1 MSDRATETATEFT
14 MDDRETEESTG
25 TLGEMSH
32 TNPYTGESFGDAM
45 VYDRGP
51 AVAADGGAAGPGTVD
66 PDDEELN
73 ELAANLN
80 ALVGT
85 VKGGLEETILVLNA
99 LKDQDLT
106 QLFVGLHLIHEVTS
120 PQAFGMLRERGI
132 EVARPDLTL
141 ATVDHIVPTADQ
153 SRPYGDDAAET
164 MMSELEENVRDA
176 GIEFLSP
183 DTGEQGIV
191 HVVGPEQG
199 LTQPGKTI
207 VCGDSHTSTHGAF
220 GALAFGIGTS
230 QIRDVLAT
238 QTIAMD
244 KQKVRRIQ
252 VDGELGEGCE
262 AKDVILEI
270 IRRLGTE
277 GGVGYVYEY
286 GGEAVE
292 HLGME
297 GRMSICNM
305 SIEGGARAGY
315 VNPDET
321 TYEWLRDTD
330 YFQEHPEKFEELK
343 PYWES
348 IRSDADAEYDDVVR
362 IDADDLEPVVT
373 WGTTPGQGVGITDPI
388 PDPESLPKDK
398 QETARRAQEHMRVE
412 PGDTMEGYP
421 IDVAFLGSCTN
432 ARLPD
437 LRRAANIV
445 EGRQVHEDVRAFVV
459 PGSQR
464 VQRAAEEEG
473 LKDIFEAA
481 GFEWRNAGCSMCL
494 GMNEDQLEGDEAC
507 ASSSNRNFIGRQGS
521 KDGRTVLMNPQMVAA
536 AAIEGKVTD
545 VRNLPEVVRV

>member
-1 MSDRATETATEFT
+1 MS
-14 MDDRETEESTG
+14 SG
-25 TLGEMSH
+25 TL
-32 TNPYTGESFGDAM
+32 
-45 VYDRGP
+45 YDKVWDRHRVTTLPNG
-51 AVAADGGAAGPGTVD
+51 
-66 PDDEELN
+66 
-73 ELAANLN
+73 
-80 ALVGT
+80 
-85 VKGGLEETILVLNA
+85 
-99 LKDQDLT
+99 QD

-120 PQAFGMLRERGI
+120 PQAFGMLRERDI

-153 SRPYGDDAAET
+153 SRPYSDDAAEN

-176 GIEFLSP
+176 GIEFLDPPS
-183 DTGEQGIV
+183 GEQGIV

-199 LTQPGKTI
+199 ITQPGKTI

-238 QTIAMD
+238 QTIAME
-244 KQKVRRIQ
+244 KQKVRKIQ
-252 VDGELGEGCE
+252 VDGELGEGVE
-262 AKDVILEI
+262 SKDIILEI

-286 GGEAVE
+286 AGEAIE
-292 HLGME
+292 NLDME

-321 TYEWLRDTD
+321 TYEWMKETD
-330 YFQEHPEKFEELK
+330 YFQEHPEKFDELT

-348 IRSDADAEYDDVVR
+348 IRSDEDAEYDDVVH
-362 IDADDLEPVVT
+362 IDASELDPVVT
-373 WGTTPGQGVGITDPI
+373 WGSTPGQGIGIHDPI
-388 PDPESLPKDK
+388 PAPEDLPEDK
-398 QETARRAQEHMRVE
+398 QDTARRAQKHMRVD
-412 PGDTMEGYP
+412 PGQSMEGYD

-437 LRRAANIV
+437 LRRAARIV
-445 EGRQVHEDVRAFVV
+445 EGREVHDDVRALVV

-464 VQRAAEEEG
+464 VQRLAEEEG
-473 LKDIFEAA
+473 LKDVFEAA
-481 GFEWRNAGCSMCL
+481 GFDWRNAGCSMCL

-507 ASSSNRNFIGRQGS
+507 ASSSNRNFVGRQGS
-521 KDGRTVLMNPQMVAA
+521 KDGRTVLMNPRMVAA
-536 AAIEGKVTD
+536 AAITGEVSD
-545 VRNLPEVVRV
+545 VRDLEEAEVTAR

>member
-1 MSDRATETATEFT
+1 MSE
-14 MDDRETEESTG
+14 G
-25 TLGEMSH
+25 TL
-32 TNPYTGESFGDAM
+32 
-45 VYDRGP
+45 YDKVWDRHKVTTLPNG
-51 AVAADGGAAGPGTVD
+51 
-66 PDDEELN
+66 
-73 ELAANLN
+73 
-80 ALVGT
+80 
-85 VKGGLEETILVLNA
+85 
-99 LKDQDLT
+99 QD

-120 PQAFGMLRERGI
+120 PQAFGMLQERGL
-132 EVARPDLTL
+132 EVARPDLTH
-141 ATVDHIVPTADQ
+141 ATVDHIVPTANQD
-153 SRPYGDDAAET
+153 RPYADDAAET
-164 MMSELEENVRDA
+164 MMAELEENVRDA
-176 GIEFLSP
+176 GIEFSDP
-183 DTGEQGIV
+183 TTGDQGIV
-191 HVVGPEQG
+191 HVIGPEQG
-199 LTQPGKTI
+199 ITQPGKTI

-238 QTIAMD
+238 QTIAME
-244 KQKVRRIQ
+244 KQKVRKIQ
-252 VDGELGEGCE
+252 VDGELGDGVE

-286 GGEAVE
+286 AGEAIE
-292 HLGME
+292 NLDME

-321 TYEWLRDTD
+321 TYEWLEGTD

-348 IRSDADAEYDDVVR
+348 IRSDDDAEYDDVVE
-362 IDADDLEPVVT
+362 IDAGELDPVVT
-373 WGTTPGQGVGITDPI
+373 WGTTPGQGIGIDDPI
-388 PDPESLPKDK
+388 PAPEDLPEDK
-398 QETARRAQEHMRVE
+398 QDTARRAQEHMRVE
-412 PGDTMEGYP
+412 PGQTMEGYD

-437 LRRAANIV
+437 LRRAARIV
-445 EGRQVHEDVRAFVV
+445 KGREVADDVRAFVV

-473 LKDIFEAA
+473 LKDVFEAA

-507 ASSSNRNFIGRQGS
+507 ASSSNRNFVGRQGS
-521 KDGRTVLMNPQMVAA
+521 KDGRTVLMNPRMVAA
-536 AAIEGKVTD
+536 AAITGEVSD
-545 VRNLPEVVRV
+545 VRDLKEVALQ

>member
-1 MSDRATETATEFT
+1 MS
-14 MDDRETEESTG
+14 SG
-25 TLGEMSH
+25 TL
-32 TNPYTGESFGDAM
+32 
-45 VYDRGP
+45 YDNVWDRHKVTTLPNG
-51 AVAADGGAAGPGTVD
+51 
-66 PDDEELN
+66 
-73 ELAANLN
+73 
-80 ALVGT
+80 
-85 VKGGLEETILVLNA
+85 
-99 LKDQDLT
+99 QD

-120 PQAFGMLRERGI
+120 PQAFGMLQERDL

-153 SRPYGDDAAET
+153 SRPYTDDAAEE
-164 MMSELEENVRDA
+164 MMTELEDNVRDA

-244 KQKVRRIQ
+244 KQKVRKIE
-252 VDGELGEGCE
+252 VTGELGEGVE
-262 AKDVILEI
+262 AKDIILEI

-286 GGEAVE
+286 AGEAIE
-292 HLGME
+292 NLGME

-321 TYEWLRDTD
+321 TYEWLEETD
-330 YFQEHPEKFEELK
+330 YFQEHPEKFDELK

-348 IRSDADAEYDDVVR
+348 VRSDEDAEYDDVVT
-362 IDADDLEPVVT
+362 IDASELEPVVT
-373 WGTTPGQGVGITDPI
+373 WGTTPGQGVGVTEPI
-388 PDPESLPKDK
+388 PAPEDLPEEK
-398 QETARRAQEHMRVE
+398 QETARQAQEHMRVE
-412 PGDTMEGYP
+412 PGDTMEGYE

-437 LRRAANIV
+437 LRRAAKIV
-445 EGRQVHEDVRAFVV
+445 EGRQVPDDVRAFVV

-464 VQRAAEEEG
+464 VQHAAEEEG
-473 LKDIFEAA
+473 LKDVFEAA
-481 GFEWRNAGCSMCL
+481 GFDWRNAGCSMCL
-494 GMNEDQLEGDEAC
+494 GMNDDQLEGDEAS
-507 ASSSNRNFIGRQGS
+507 ASSSNRNFVGRQGS

-536 AAIEGKVTD
+536 AAVTGEVTD
-545 VRNLPEVVRV
+545 VREMEEVVTQ